1 MTPETRNELDA
12 VAVNDLEAAVAVA
25 RKIVEE
31 ERAPLSYVVVQALIL
46 RFDDPDPLLE
56 RLTEIGALGG
66 DDGEG

>member
-25 RKIVEE
+25 RKIVDEDG
-31 ERAPLSYVVVQALIL
+31 APLTYVVIQALIL

-56 RLTEIGALGG
+56 RLDELGAA
-66 DDGEG
+66 